1 MRFCVLDADEIDIA
15 WLAEANAD
23 AAWEVADA
31 TTVCLLLDCAHDM
44 DRFHSYLGTSIA
56 AAVLGL
62 IAVFAFVALLARI
75 VLRPVVESCEKQW
88 RFVTDASH
96 EVKTP
101 LAVID
106 AADEVL
112 EIDGGQN
119 EWTQSIHHEV
129 ARLAALTEQLVVLS
143 RLDEGGSR
151 LEMRPFDI
159 SEAATEA
166 AGPYLSYAFLMA
178 G

>member
-1 MRFCVLDADEIDIA
+1 MLVGAIILTVIVAGTNIVNYVDLCSQ
-15 WLAEANAD
+15 
-23 AAWEVADA
+23 ADA

-62 IAVFAFVALLARI
+62 IAVFAFVALLAPI
-75 VLRPVVESCEKQW
+75 VLRPVVESYEKQR

-96 EVKTP
+96 EIKTP

-143 RLDEGGSR
+143 SAPVAIKSTFCSSPLWICGKIYPQS
-151 LEMRPFDI
+151 
-159 SEAATEA
+159 TEA
-166 AGPYLSYAFLMA
+166 AHPQPEPPA
-178 G
+178 